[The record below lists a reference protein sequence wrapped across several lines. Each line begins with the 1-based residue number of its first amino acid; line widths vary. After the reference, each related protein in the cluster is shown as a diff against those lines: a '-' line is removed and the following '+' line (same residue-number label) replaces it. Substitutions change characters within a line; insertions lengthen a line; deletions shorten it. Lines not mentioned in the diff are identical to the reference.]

1 LGKGRAVDLSN
12 LDFSKRL
19 RMTCSL
25 RTGFSPQLSLI
36 SGLNIYALC
45 VSEVSSL
52 AALQPGPLG
61 SSAAVACVKMIF
73 SAYLSMLYGF
83 V

>member
-1 LGKGRAVDLSN
+1 MDLSN

-25 RTGFSPQLSLI
+25 HTGFSPQLSLI

-61 SSAAVACVKMIF
+61 SSAAVSFLKMIF